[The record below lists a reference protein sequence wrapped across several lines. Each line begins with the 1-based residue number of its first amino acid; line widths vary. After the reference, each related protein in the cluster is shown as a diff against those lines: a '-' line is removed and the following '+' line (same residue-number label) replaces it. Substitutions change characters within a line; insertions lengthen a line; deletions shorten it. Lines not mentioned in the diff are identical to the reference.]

1 MAVKVTLTDHTAAV
15 KAQLDANVLNALTA
29 MGVEAVAL
37 TVDKMQ
43 NGYGAPIR
51 KTGNL
56 QRDVQ
61 FALENS
67 EPDTV
72 DVGNTLE
79 YGPFVHEGTYKM
91 YGRPYLK
98 DAITEGKARLQAV
111 AEQELKKG
119 FT

>member
-1 MAVKVTLTDHTAAV
+1 MAVRITVTDHSAEVLAQMSRNV
-15 KAQLDANVLNALTA
+15 KTALTA
-29 MGVEAVAL
+29 MGAEAVAL

-43 NGYGAPIR
+43 TGYGAPIR

-67 EPDTV
+67 APNTV

-79 YGPFVHEGTYKM
+79 YGPFVHDGTSRMK
-91 YGRPYLK
+91 GRPYLY
-98 DAITEGKARLQAV
+98 DAVMEGRPRLQAV
-111 AEQELKKG
+111 SAQELKKG
-119 FT
+119 F